1 MAAPDHLGPDGNPAA
16 APAWT
21 MAVAQRRAGRP
32 ASQPA
37 VLTLA
42 ALPDVHIVAV
52 GGCHSEVALYILQV
66 DAVL

>member
-1 MAAPDHLGPDGNPAA
+1 
-16 APAWT
+16 

-52 GGCHSEVALYILQV
+52 GGHRGDVALYILQV
-66 DAVL
+66 DNHWLLC